1 MKKVTFIIAFTYF
14 LINRLP
20 RGGSGIDIRS
30 IDIRSTGIYSIDI
43 HSTGIHSIGN
53 RIMI

>member
-30 IDIRSTGIYSIDI
+30 TGIYSIDI